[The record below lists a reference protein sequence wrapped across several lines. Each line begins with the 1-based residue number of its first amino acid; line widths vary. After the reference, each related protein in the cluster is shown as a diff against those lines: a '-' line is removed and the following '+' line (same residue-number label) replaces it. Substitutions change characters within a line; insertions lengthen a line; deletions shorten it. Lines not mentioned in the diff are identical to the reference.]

1 MLLILYIVLFNIY
14 SEGDDTIQLVPLEKI
29 SRNIKKKIRDSGR
42 TSPCESMP
50 FLACFFRLGMLIDHM
65 VCHLLTFCFIENIT

>member
-29 SRNIKKKIRDSGR
+29 SRNIKKKKYVILVEQAPVNR
-42 TSPCESMP
+42 
-50 FLACFFRLGMLIDHM
+50 
-65 VCHLLTFCFIENIT
+65 CHF